1 MENSKT
7 GRKTNKRGSSNFL
20 VQGIILAAAGI
31 IVRIIGMFYRI
42 PLADILGDEGNGY
55 YSSAFS
61 IYSILLIVS
70 SYSLPTAVSKMV
82 AVRLARKEYNNSI
95 KVLKVSLFYGT
106 VVGGL
111 GAAVLWFGADLFAN
125 DFLKMPYTSYA
136 LKTLAPT
143 ILIIAYLGVFRG
155 YFQGIGTMLPTAI
168 SQIFEQI
175 VNAVISIYAAAML
188 FQEGVRS
195 NALYGS
201 TQYSYA
207 FGAAGGTIGTGA
219 GALAGLLF
227 LLFILFS
234 YRPVM
239 KRQSRRD
246 RSGYLETYG
255 SLSTVLIMTVLPIVF
270 SSVAYNISIV
280 VDNSIYGISMAS
292 MGMGAPEIAANWG
305 IYSGKY
311 RLLFNIPVAIANSL
325 ASALIPSLSQAVA
338 ERSRPQI
345 IRKISMVIRFSMII
359 AIPSTVG
366 LTVLAGP
373 ICNLLFSRSDNVSLI
388 KMMIY
393 GSSAVVFFSLSTV
406 TNAVL
411 QGINH
416 MKTPL
421 RNAII
426 SLILHVGILWV
437 MLYPLKM
444 GIYGVLYSNILF
456 ALTMCLL
463 NGFSIRRY
471 LNYRQEIKRTFF
483 LPTLA
488 AGIMGAVCYGVYF
501 LVHAVL
507 KHNILGVL
515 AAVAAAV
522 IVYGVLLLKF
532 QCVDES
538 ELNGFPGG
546 RKLAGI
552 ARKYHLL

>member
-7 GRKTNKRGSSNFL
+7 GKKPNKRGTSNFL

-82 AVRLARKEYNNSI
+82 AVRLARKEYKNSI

-155 YFQGIGTMLPTAI
+155 YFQGIGTMLPTAV
-168 SQIFEQI
+168 SQILEQI

-239 KRQSRRD
+239 RRQSRRD

-255 SLSTVLIMTVLPIVF
+255 SLSAVLIMTVLPIVF

-338 ERSRPQI
+338 ERSKTQI
-345 IRKISMVIRFSMII
+345 IRKVSMVIRFSMII

>member
-1 MENSKT
+1 
-7 GRKTNKRGSSNFL
+7 
-20 VQGIILAAAGI
+20 
-31 IVRIIGMFYRI
+31 
-42 PLADILGDEGNGY
+42 
-55 YSSAFS
+55 
-61 IYSILLIVS
+61 
-70 SYSLPTAVSKMV
+70 MV

-168 SQIFEQI
+168 SQILEQI

-188 FQEGVRS
+188 FQEGLRS

-255 SLSTVLIMTVLPIVF
+255 GLSAVLIMTVLPIVF

-373 ICNLLFSRSDNVSLI
+373 ICNLLFSRSDNISLI

-471 LNYRQEIKRTFF
+471 LNYRQEIKKTFF

-501 LVHAVL
+501 LVHAVS

-515 AAVAAAV
+515 AAVAVAV

>member
-7 GRKTNKRGSSNFL
+7 GRKTNKRGASNFL

-82 AVRLARKEYNNSI
+82 AVRLARKEYINSI

-188 FQEGVRS
+188 FQEGLRS

-246 RSGYLETYG
+246 HTGYLETYG

-338 ERSRPQI
+338 ERSRTQI

-388 KMMIY
+388 QMMIY

-444 GIYGVLYSNILF
+444 GIYGVLHSNILF

-471 LNYRQEIKRTFF
+471 LNYRQEIKKTFF

-538 ELNGFPGG
+538 ELNSFPGG

>member
-7 GRKTNKRGSSNFL
+7 GRKTNKRGGSNFL

-82 AVRLARKEYNNSI
+82 AVRLARKEYINSI

-106 VVGGL
+106 VVGSL

-255 SLSTVLIMTVLPIVF
+255 SLSAVLIMTVLPIVF

-388 KMMIY
+388 QMMIY

-421 RNAII
+421 KNAII

-437 MLYPLKM
+437 MLYPFKM

-463 NGFSIRRY
+463 NGFSIRKY
-471 LNYRQEIKRTFF
+471 LNYRQEIKKTFF

>member
-7 GRKTNKRGSSNFL
+7 GKKTNKRGASNFL

-82 AVRLARKEYNNSI
+82 AVRLARKEYINSI

-201 TQYSYA
+201 TQYTYA

-292 MGMGAPEIAANWG
+292 MGMEAPEIAANWG

-421 RNAII
+421 KNAIV

-471 LNYRQEIKRTFF
+471 LNYRQEIKKTFF

-488 AGIMGAVCYGVYF
+488 AGIMGGVCYGVYF

-532 QCVDES
+532 HCVDES

>member
-7 GRKTNKRGSSNFL
+7 GKKPNKRGTSNFL

-82 AVRLARKEYNNSI
+82 AVRLARKEYKNSI

-188 FQEGVRS
+188 FQEGLRS

-239 KRQSRRD
+239 RRQSRRD

-255 SLSTVLIMTVLPIVF
+255 SLSAVLIMTVLPIVF

>member
-7 GRKTNKRGSSNFL
+7 GKKPNKRGTSNFL

-82 AVRLARKEYNNSI
+82 AVRLARKEYKNSI

-188 FQEGVRS
+188 FQEGLRS

-239 KRQSRRD
+239 RRQSRRD

-255 SLSTVLIMTVLPIVF
+255 SLSAVLIMTVLPIVF

-471 LNYRQEIKRTFF
+471 LNYRQEIKKTFF

>member
-7 GRKTNKRGSSNFL
+7 GRKTNKRGGSNFL

-82 AVRLARKEYNNSI
+82 AVRLARKEYINSI

-255 SLSTVLIMTVLPIVF
+255 SLSAVLIMTVLPIVF

-388 KMMIY
+388 QMMIY

-421 RNAII
+421 KNAII

-437 MLYPLKM
+437 MLYPFKM

-463 NGFSIRRY
+463 NGFSIRKY
-471 LNYRQEIKRTFF
+471 LNYRQEIKKTFF

>member
-7 GRKTNKRGSSNFL
+7 GRKTNKRGGSNFL

-82 AVRLARKEYNNSI
+82 AVRLARKEYINSI

-255 SLSTVLIMTVLPIVF
+255 SLSAVLIMTVLPIVF

-421 RNAII
+421 KNAII

-437 MLYPLKM
+437 MLYPFKM

-471 LNYRQEIKRTFF
+471 LNYRQEIKKTFF

>member
-7 GRKTNKRGSSNFL
+7 GRKNNKRGSTNFL

-168 SQIFEQI
+168 SQILEQI

-188 FQEGVRS
+188 FQEGLRS

-239 KRQSRRD
+239 KRQSKRD

-255 SLSTVLIMTVLPIVF
+255 GLSAVLIMTVLPIVF

-421 RNAII
+421 KNAII

-471 LNYRQEIKRTFF
+471 LNYRQEIKKTFF

-507 KHNILGVL
+507 KHNIPGVL

-538 ELNGFPGG
+538 ELNSFPGG

>member
-7 GRKTNKRGSSNFL
+7 GRKTNKRGASNFL

-82 AVRLARKEYNNSI
+82 AVRLARKEYINSV

-188 FQEGVRS
+188 FQEGLRS

-246 RSGYLETYG
+246 HTGYLETYG
-255 SLSTVLIMTVLPIVF
+255 SLSAVLIMTVLPIVF

-338 ERSRPQI
+338 ERSRTQI

-444 GIYGVLYSNILF
+444 GIYGVLHSNILF

-471 LNYRQEIKRTFF
+471 LNYRQEIKKTFF

-538 ELNGFPGG
+538 ELNSFPGG